1 MKPTPHT
8 GSNMSRLLPLVFLFA
23 APFASAQDA
32 GTTTEHPVIAEVRSQ
47 LGKRDPAKPFM
58 LLVTLKAKQG
68 MRNDLMKAVST
79 CKVETRKEAG
89 NKRYQL
95 LAVPTEPLLFQL
107 SEQWMTLDD
116 LARHMETPHLKT
128 LLEAFDRILDGPP
141 GLKVFVPA
149 GKGK

>member
-1 MKPTPHT
+1 MLRFTFL
-8 GSNMSRLLPLVFLFA
+8 GFCLLA
-23 APFASAQDA
+23 APAAFAQDA
-32 GTTTEHPVIAEVRSQ
+32 TTATENPVIAEVKSQ
-47 LGKRDPAKPFM
+47 LGKRDPDKPFM

-95 LAVPTEPLLFQL
+95 LAVPTEPLMFQL
-107 SEQWMTLDD
+107 SEQWTTLDD
-116 LARHMETPHLKT
+116 LARHMDTPHLKT
-128 LLEAFDRILDGPP
+128 LLEAFDEMLDGPP
-141 GLKVFVPA
+141 ELKVFVPA